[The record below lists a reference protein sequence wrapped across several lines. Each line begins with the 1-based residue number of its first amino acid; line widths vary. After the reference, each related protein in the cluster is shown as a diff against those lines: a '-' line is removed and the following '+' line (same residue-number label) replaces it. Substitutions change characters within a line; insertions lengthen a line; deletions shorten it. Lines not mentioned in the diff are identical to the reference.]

1 MNTTRQLAIAAFAA
15 FAGLA
20 AAPAIA
26 DEADAS
32 QFAHPSTVVR
42 SVADVKA
49 EARNPVRITNGGTG
63 FIGVTQSAVDPV
75 AVKNEGVKSARNGQT
90 ARGEFGPM

>member
-1 MNTTRQLAIAAFAA
+1 MKASLLVLASFAA
-15 FAGLA
+15 FAT
-20 AAPAIA
+20 APAMA

-32 QFAHPSTVVR
+32 QFAHPTTVAR

-63 FIGVTQSAVDPV
+63 FHGVTQSAVT
-75 AVKNEGVKSARNGQT
+75 AESVKTEGVKAARSGMT
-90 ARGEFGPM
+90 SRGEVGSM